1 MAHVLII
8 EDNADNQELMG
19 YLLEHFGHTTVQVP
33 DGISGA
39 HAATTEMPDLIICD
53 IHLPGADGYQV
64 ARQLKANPSTCGIPL
79 IAVTA
84 LAMVGDHARVRSA
97 GFDGYISKPIDP
109 QRFVA
114 DLESF
119 LPAAPSAAGG
129 DSARSASASAD
140 GNTARAH
147 ILIVDDLPT
156 NRELMRE
163 TLEPFGFQLSLAD
176 SVSGALQLL
185 RERAP
190 DLIITDLHMPGA
202 DGFSFVRAVKAD
214 PQLAQLP
221 LILLSSSTWNSRDRE
236 IALALGVARF
246 LVRPIEPLM
255 LIDEIEG
262 CLAAKR

>member
-8 EDNADNQELMG
+8 EDNADNRELMS
-19 YLLEHFGHTTVQVP
+19 YLLEHFGHTTAHAP
-33 DGISGA
+33 DGLTGA
-39 HAATTEMPDLIICD
+39 QAAATEAPDLIVCD

-64 ARQLKANPSTCGIPL
+64 ARQLKADPGTRAIPL

-84 LAMVGDHARVRSA
+84 LAMVGDHGKVRSA

-119 LPAAPSAAGG
+119 LPAA
-129 DSARSASASAD
+129 SASAHQDQDHDLANPADSSA
-140 GNTARAH
+140 ARAH

-163 TLEPFGFQLSLAD
+163 TLQPFGYRLYLAD

-214 PQLAQLP
+214 ARLATLP
-221 LILLSSSTWNSRDRE
+221 LILLSSSTWNSKDRE
-236 IALALGVARF
+236 IAAALGVARF
-246 LVRPIEPLM
+246 LVRPIEPRA
-255 LIDEIEG
+255 LIDEIEL
-262 CLAAKR
+262 CLAAKG